1 MIYIQD
7 NTIRDGMQQT
17 SIKKDVATKKKVI
30 TEISKSKIHSVE
42 IGMCDTIQ
50 DLNILKGYMRIL
62 RKDQSGVVLTRL
74 IESSIDLAFQLYSMF
89 PNTVIKLLV
98 PVSKMHIT
106 EKLKTREDIYLK
118 RLERIL
124 DYSKE
129 KSLHV
134 DMVLEDSTRANREFF
149 IPSIRYCFKL

>member
-89 PNTVIKLLV
+89 PNTVIK
-98 PVSKMHIT
+98 
-106 EKLKTREDIYLK
+106 
-118 RLERIL
+118 
-124 DYSKE
+124 
-129 KSLHV
+129 
-134 DMVLEDSTRANREFF
+134 F
-149 IPSIRYCFKL
+149 